1 MPKQNR
7 NQPPPGRSQSKHN
20 NRHSGIAKASHN
32 SSSSALGAAIAA
44 ARTKHSTT
52 AAASSNLHLA
62 ALAEDAVAE
71 EETTAD
77 QILELVRE
85 CIRNSDGDSVPLGT
99 LGDKVRALAV
109 RRGHHGIHKQV
120 KEKFGGWEAF
130 LRSYASEFT
139 LHAGIVRV
147 VEPTTSEM
155 EAELRT
161 AEPASSVDV
170 NALSF
175 DGAALKGDADGTEEE
190 VRMVAGYPVTD
201 MSAEAVAARM
211 ARHREALEDEP
222 RKVAE
227 ILARSK
233 SK

>member
-44 ARTKHSTT
+44 ARTKHSAA

-139 LHAGIVRV
+139 LQAGIVRV

-161 AEPASSVDV
+161 AEPASSADV

-175 DGAALKGDADGTEEE
+175 DGAALKGDAAEEGT
-190 VRMVAGYPVTD
+190 A
-201 MSAEAVAARM
+201 S
-211 ARHREALEDEP
+211 
-222 RKVAE
+222 
-227 ILARSK
+227 
-233 SK
+233 